1 MRRRNPLYFVLTA
14 MFFLSALIGGVIM
27 AVVLSGGGRET
38 GSEGLD
44 IMKRAGA
51 VIGQDERASD
61 LSRLRVD
68 SGIFS
73 VSDYVSSVLTSPQYL
88 VRDVDDNTFAT
99 DLSNIA
105 LGRTDSETVSAIVEK
120 LKSSN
125 RMYVIDETLKGIDRS
140 YRSAG
145 SIPSSAG
152 TNFSTASVNTGFDN
166 VDGYTIGIKN
176 AEGKAQISGKEL
188 RTDFIVDNTLY
199 RASLKLG
206 DKDPDGNQNFTMA
219 WDTAGVA
226 PGVHNAYV
234 LVRSSDGRG
243 KVVTGG
249 EVKIPEFGKLEK
261 GGASKGKLNA
271 VDDTSWFILDAKK
284 DDLYVNFV
292 GLSDDIKVSLYDV
305 YGNLVGSN
313 DLPGKSIEMLRGHK
327 QDTKKISQ
335 ETGIGGVSN
344 AFYIKVD
351 RGSEFAIPELSTDF
365 VMVQTP
371 EVASYSGQY
380 MAVKTDITDA
390 GPDTEILLKDADGN
404 EYKAL
409 YSDIKILPVNG
420 YLSSMNF
427 SDPASGSA
435 VKVWP
440 EFGKEDMT
448 YAYRF
453 AGSRKFAV
461 NAVPQEGYSA
471 SVDVLLNGSPVESP
485 ESIEIPEGESELVLN
500 VKAFSGTEREYKI
513 WFLNGNDGE
522 GFAENVLG
530 KFPESYGS
538 GLYLLHKLQ
547 PAYLFEPVDTGL
559 DYQTVLKHEDS
570 GSKSLLEYSSFPDY
584 IKNGSPVYDKPDWMA
599 AKTEVVDYFLDPRN
613 FFLEDRVFMFE
624 QLSFNEKVHNI
635 DGVKAILKGSFMEDG
650 DQDYAK
656 LIFEAGQEA
665 GVSPYFLAS
674 RILQEMGVN
683 GESKLSHGTVEG
695 YEGYY
700 NFYNIGA
707 SASTDKGG
715 AVLKGAK
722 YAKWGKDAD
731 SQTIDDSES
740 AMLLPWDSPEK
751 AIKGGAKWIA
761 KGYIDC
767 GQDTLYQQKFDVIDN
782 GTDLYE
788 HQYAQNIMM
797 AYSESARYYKS
808 YKSIDR
814 LGSGFVFRIPVY
826 ADMPITFGKL
836 PEG

>member
-1 MRRRNPLYFVLTA
+1 
-14 MFFLSALIGGVIM
+14 M
-27 AVVLSGGGRET
+27 AVVLSGGGTET
-38 GSEGLD
+38 DAEGLE

-51 VIGQDERASD
+51 VIGQDERASE
-61 LSRLRVD
+61 LSAVRVD
-68 SGIFS
+68 NGLFS
-73 VSDYVSSVLTSPQYL
+73 VADYVSSILTSPAYL
-88 VRDVDDNTFAT
+88 VRDVDDNTFAA

-105 LGRTDSETVSAIVEK
+105 LGRKDSETVSSVVEQ
-120 LKSSN
+120 LKSTN
-125 RMYVIDETLKGIDRS
+125 RMYVINAVLKELNRD
-140 YRSAG
+140 YRSV
-145 SIPSSAG
+145 SNIPSSTG
-152 TNFSTASVNTGFDN
+152 TTFATASVNEGFEN

-176 AEGKAQISGKEL
+176 AGGMAVLSGEEL
-188 RTDFIVDNTLY
+188 RTDFIVDKTLY

-206 DKDPDGNQNFTMA
+206 DKDSEGNQAFTMA

-243 KVVTGG
+243 KVVAGG
-249 EVKIPEFGKLEK
+249 EVRIPEFGKLDR
-261 GGASKGKLNA
+261 GGVSKGKLNVA
-271 VDDTSWFILDAKK
+271 DDSAWFILDAKK

-292 GLSDDIKVSLYDV
+292 GLTDDIKVSLYDV

-327 QDTKKISQ
+327 QDTKKISRD
-335 ETGIGGVSN
+335 TGIGGVSN

-351 RGSEFAIPELSTDF
+351 RGADFKIPELSTDF

-390 GPDTEILLKDADGN
+390 KPDSEILLKDADGL

-440 EFGKEDMT
+440 EFSGEDMA

-453 AGSRKFAV
+453 TGARKFAV
-461 NAVPQEGYSA
+461 NALPQEGYSA
-471 SVDVLLNGSPVESP
+471 SVEVLLNGNPVESAD
-485 ESIEIPEGESELVLN
+485 SVEIPDGESELVVK
-500 VKAFSGTEREYKI
+500 VKAFSGTERDYKI

-522 GFAENVLG
+522 GFAQNVLG

-547 PAYLFEPVDTGL
+547 PAYLFEPVNTGL
-559 DYQTVLKHEDS
+559 DYQTVLRHEDS
-570 GSKSLLEYSSFPDY
+570 GSRSLLEYSSFPDY
-584 IKNGSPVYDKPDWMA
+584 IKSGSPVYDKPDWMA
-599 AKTEVVDYFLDPRN
+599 AKGEVVDYFLDPRN

-624 QLSFNEKVHNI
+624 QLSFNENVHNI
-635 DGVKAILKGSFMEDG
+635 DGVKAILKGSFMDGG
-650 DQDYAK
+650 DQDYAS
-656 LIFEAGQEA
+656 LVFEAGREA

-674 RILQEMGVN
+674 RILQEMGIE
-683 GESKLSHGTVEG
+683 GQSKLSRGTVEG

-722 YAKWGKDAD
+722 YAKWGRDAD
-731 SQTIDDSES
+731 SQTIDESES
-740 AMLLPWDSPEK
+740 EMLLPWDSPEK

-782 GTDLYE
+782 GTELYE

-797 AYSESARYYKS
+797 AYSESARYYRS
-808 YKSIDR
+808 YKSIDK
-814 LGSGFVFRIPVY
+814 LGSGFVFKIPVY
-826 ADMPITFGKL
+826 TDMPITFGKL
-836 PEG
+836 PEGE